1 MGEEARDLGV
11 PRKEWI
17 LMNHAMK
24 EKYFA
29 NGLREFLADD
39 YFFVGVMIGTALLQ
53 NGQLPYFL
61 PLHVIDRL
69 VNKREVDKCVINIQ
83 WGLDVF
89 KLTRV
94 FRNKPIMPH
103 PLRPSNA
110 TLSSVVLLKLLKPA
124 FAQDGST
131 AYAKEKRGLCLFRKV
146 CASSS
151 QRKKASI
158 EVKFNSNFCDRG
170 SRRACSWFHHG
181 PIYHTVLFSQNNT
194 TGRCHHYHKS

>member
-89 KLTRV
+89 KLTRYV
-94 FRNKPIMPH
+94 RQVANGRRR
-103 PLRPSNA
+103 PLK
-110 TLSSVVLLKLLKPA
+110 LSSILIFVTEAAEEPA
-124 FAQDGST
+124 LGFIMDQ
-131 AYAKEKRGLCLFRKV
+131 
-146 CASSS
+146 
-151 QRKKASI
+151 SI
-158 EVKFNSNFCDRG
+158 
-170 SRRACSWFHHG
+170 
-181 PIYHTVLFSQNNT
+181 
-194 TGRCHHYHKS
+194 